1 MNSATYLENIEPVTP
16 SKVDVV
22 LAKETSQQLA
32 RLLENRSEYQ
42 MQFVDQGQLEVP
54 LRIPASAMQLFVHML
69 EEMAKGNTVSLTSI
83 QNELSTQQ
91 AALLLNVSR
100 PYLTQLLKSGEIPF
114 RKVGTH
120 RRVRYRDLMEYK
132 RQTDVERLKALEALT
147 EQAQLLNMGY

>member
-1 MNSATYLENIEPVTP
+1 MPATYLENVEPVTP

-32 RLLENRSEYQ
+32 KLLGNRSEYQ
-42 MQFVDQGQLEVP
+42 MQFVDPGQLDVP
-54 LRIPASAMQLFVHML
+54 LRIPAGAMQLFVHML

-100 PYLTQLLKSGEIPF
+100 PYLTRLLESGEIPF

-120 RRVRYRDLMEYK
+120 RRVRYGDVMEYK
-132 RQTDVERLKALEALT
+132 QRTDVERLKALEALA